1 MATQKQIEANR
12 RNARRSTGP
21 RTAEGKSVSKL
32 NALRTGIFAEA
43 EVLPDEDP
51 AELAAEYEDFYK
63 PSSPAERCCV
73 AALVS
78 ADWLLRRF
86 RRIEADLWDYES
98 LDYEGKRRRT
108 GLTYLRCK
116 EPLSRLQRRIDSADR
131 SFHRALQRLDKL
143 RSIPATLTPATENAP
158 PPEPAATPEV
168 APEPENAIGF
178 VPSFSICATPPAP
191 EPRTARPAA
200 PCPLRSADGTAA
212 ASHRGLNPG
221 HRQLRTI
228 EEQALDNT
236 RATTSRFTGRTRSMY
251 PRTFR

>member
-21 RTAEGKSVSKL
+21 RTAKGKSVSKL

-51 AELAAEYEDFYK
+51 AELAALTAEYEDFYK

-73 AALVS
+73 ASLIS

-86 RRIEADLWDYES
+86 RRIETDLWDYES

-143 RSIPATLTPATENAP
+143 RSVSATPS
-158 PPEPAATPEV
+158 PEPQSPPQNVDNPEL
-168 APEPENAIGF
+168 APVPENSIGF
-178 VPSFSICATPPAP
+178 VPSFSTCATPDPAATDSGPLKAP
-191 EPRTARPAA
+191 ESSGDPAA
-200 PCPLRSADGTAA
+200 APRARRPNSQISALRQRVAA
-212 ASHRGLNPG
+212 
-221 HRQLRTI
+221 
-228 EEQALDNT
+228 
-236 RATTSRFTGRTRSMY
+236 RS
-251 PRTFR
+251 

>member
-21 RTAEGKSVSKL
+21 RTAEGKSISKL
-32 NALRTGIFAEA
+32 NALRTGICAET

-51 AELAAEYEDFYK
+51 AELAALAAEYDDFYK

-116 EPLSRLQRRIDSADR
+116 EPLSRLQRRADSADR
-131 SFHRALQRLDKL
+131 AFHRALQRLDKL
-143 RSIPATLTPATENAP
+143 RSVSATPSPEPDQPSPPQPAVNPELTPDPQNS
-158 PPEPAATPEV
+158 
-168 APEPENAIGF
+168 IGF
-178 VPSFSICATPPAP
+178 VPSFSICPTP
-191 EPRTARPAA
+191 EPATGAPQSVPPPEIPASSDGGVPQFVAHAREMVKNCGQGGCDERPIGVH
-200 PCPLRSADGTAA
+200 S
-212 ASHRGLNPG
+212 
-221 HRQLRTI
+221 I
-228 EEQALDNT
+228 
-236 RATTSRFTGRTRSMY
+236 
-251 PRTFR
+251 